1 MATEVANWLREDIAT
16 QVLPLGASLVGIDN
30 YDSYECR
37 PRNRVAGAEVSEHGR
52 ANAIDIRAFIL
63 TNGKRFG
70 LTDPEAKKTVREAVK
85 ASACG
90 RFMTVLGPGSDGY
103 HEEHIH
109 LDLAERS
116 NGFKLCHWEVNLPV
130 PLPRPRPPEA
140 SAHAAAE

>member
-1 MATEVANWLREDIAT
+1 MTASEASGVLYGYPIRCSSRVNVVINLRHD
-16 QVLPLGASLVGIDN
+16 
-30 YDSYECR
+30 